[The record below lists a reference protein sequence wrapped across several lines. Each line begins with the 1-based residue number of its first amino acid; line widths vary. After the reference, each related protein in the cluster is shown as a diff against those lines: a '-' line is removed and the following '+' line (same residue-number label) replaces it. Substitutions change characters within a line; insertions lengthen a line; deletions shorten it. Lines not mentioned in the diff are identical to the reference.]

1 MNKLSYLL
9 LILLCPS
16 AFALTLQSKD
26 FSDNGLLD
34 KKFAGA
40 NKSNAACT
48 GDNVSPELNWS
59 EIPAGTKSFALVMTD
74 PVGAKGLGVTHM
86 VAYNIAADRTAFA
99 QGELTQGKGYTGG
112 KNSPGTAHYYGPC
125 PPVGSGIHHYNF
137 VLIATDLAP
146 SVFEAGLTQDQLLNK
161 LKGHSLG
168 AASTV
173 ARFGND

>member
-1 MNKLSYLL
+1 VNKLISLL
-9 LILLCPS
+9 LICLSPAAL
-16 AFALTLQSKD
+16 ALTLQSKD
-26 FSDNGLLD
+26 FSDNGVLD

-40 NKSNAACT
+40 DKSKPACT
-48 GDNVSPELNWS
+48 GQNVSPELNWS
-59 EIPAGTKSFALVMTD
+59 ETPAGTKSFALLMTD

-86 VAYNIAADRTAFA
+86 VAYNIDAERSAFA

-125 PPVGSGIHHYNF
+125 PPVGSGLHHYNF
-137 VLIATDLAP
+137 VLIATDLPP
-146 SVFEAGLTQDQLLNK
+146 SALKAGLTHDQLLSK
-161 LKGHSLG
+161 LKGHALA

>member
-1 MNKLSYLL
+1 MNKLSCLL

-40 NKSNAACT
+40 NKSNPACT

-59 EIPAGTKSFALVMTD
+59 EIPSGTKSFALLMTD
-74 PVGAKGLGVTHM
+74 PVGAKGMGVSHM
-86 VAYNIAADRTAFA
+86 VVYNIAADRSAFA

-146 SVFEAGLTQDQLLNK
+146 SALEAGLTHNQLLGK